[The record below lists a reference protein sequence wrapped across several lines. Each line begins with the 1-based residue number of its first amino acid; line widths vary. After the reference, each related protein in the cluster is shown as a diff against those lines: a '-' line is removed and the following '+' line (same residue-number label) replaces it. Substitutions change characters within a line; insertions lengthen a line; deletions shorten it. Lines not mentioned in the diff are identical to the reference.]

1 MDSHSEDTL
10 CGLLKAAIA
19 KFSEVSGMGSAIAR
33 QIERTFPQRLES
45 AGSIRPPPGN
55 IVVHRNAGVI
65 GGLSPCPYKCDALV
79 LQYLNR
85 GRWGGSMEP
94 PTVFFE
100 WQIGDD

>member
-10 CGLLKAAIA
+10 CGLLKTAIA

-33 QIERTFPQRLES
+33 VSGRTSPQRLES
-45 AGSIRPPPGN
+45 AGSICGPVGDS
-55 IVVHRNAGVI
+55 VLHGVTAGTGSAI
-65 GGLSPCPYKCDALV
+65 PCQYRCDALV

-85 GRWGGSMEP
+85 VRWGGSIEP

-100 WQIGDD
+100 WQIGND